1 MMVNILGALQEQRIT
16 TLYAIATAFVFGI
29 FLVVYE
35 GVRWAVRIPRFKGP
49 YGPPIVGNLWQIYGK
64 DAPLQY
70 RDWSRKYGPVY
81 QIQLGNNPVLV
92 INTAAAAKTLLTQN
106 SHATASRP
114 EFYTFHK
121 IISKGAALT
130 IGASPYSD
138 SLKKRRKIFASALNR
153 PSVASYVPHIDS
165 ETRILLKDA
174 LELGKAGKEQVNP
187 IPLFLRMNVSL
198 GFTLHWGARVE
209 SQTDMF
215 REIIYVENAISNFR
229 STTSNLQD
237 HIPLLRLNPFN
248 GVSAV
253 ARDMSVRRGRY
264 MGQMDRELDERLEK
278 GSYKPCIRANVKL
291 DPDGKLTDHELTSL
305 NVTMTAAG
313 LDTMQATVSWGLA
326 ILAMK
331 PEIQEKAL
339 SEIAKKFPQGA
350 PLCEAS
356 DEFTVEYIM
365 ALIKEIARL
374 VTLASEAQNF
384 PIC

>member
-1 MMVNILGALQEQRIT
+1 M
-16 TLYAIATAFVFGI
+16 
-29 FLVVYE
+29 
-35 GVRWAVRIPRFKGP
+35 
-49 YGPPIVGNLWQIYGK
+49 
-64 DAPLQY
+64 
-70 RDWSRKYGPVY
+70 
-81 QIQLGNNPVLV
+81 
-92 INTAAAAKTLLTQN
+92 
-106 SHATASRP
+106 
-114 EFYTFHK
+114 
-121 IISKGAALT
+121 T